1 MNSIFFFQK
10 SNFCISLLVLVI
22 SFQLFGCYFHLFF
35 FFVLLSW
42 VSYELGWG
50 IVMVL
55 RMLWYC
61 AQIVFLSQNLG
72 YHCIY
77 LIYDLSVSFGCGIL
91 GMKSPLVFQETIS

>member
-1 MNSIFFFQK
+1 
-10 SNFCISLLVLVI
+10 
-22 SFQLFGCYFHLFF
+22 
-35 FFVLLSW
+35 
-42 VSYELGWG
+42 
-50 IVMVL
+50 MVL

-91 GMKSPLVFQETIS
+91 SMKSPLVFQETIS